1 MNRLNYKECKIKYID
16 NINKDFT
23 INTLILTAEKIISSS
38 KDRIEKSKD
47 EIEISNQLANET
59 RKTIEIE
66 RLGN

>member
-38 KDRIEKSKD
+38 KGRIEKSKD
-47 EIEISNQLANET
+47 EIEISNQLVNET

-66 RLGN
+66 RLGD